1 MSSEKHEG
9 DSMVRR
15 HLTRWLGAPIVNGRL
30 ALLCGIFLIALPTAV
45 RAAVHGSVTGCEFTP
60 YLPFVFLAA
69 FMIGWWQAGL
79 VALASVAILGGLFV
93 GPPNEFLH
101 DACAQ
106 SAASIFLASSAVI
119 ITIVTLIRRIIV
131 DLEAR
136 RADPSGSG
144 IIFSLEKGEVWASWH
159 GSGPPMRLGSQ
170 ERVESM
176 MEDFL
181 HQGELGKRLTE
192 KKD

>member
-1 MSSEKHEG
+1 
-9 DSMVRR
+9 MVRG

-30 ALLCGIFLIALPTAV
+30 ALLCGVVAVALPTAI
-45 RAAVHGSVTGCEFTP
+45 RAAVNGSVTGCEFTP

-69 FMIGWWQAGL
+69 IVIGWWQAGL
-79 VALASVAILGGLFV
+79 VALASVAILGGLFM
-93 GPPNEFLH
+93 GAPGEFLR

-106 SAASIFLASSAVI
+106 SAAGVFLASSAVI
-119 ITIVTLIRRIIV
+119 IAVVTLIRQVIV
-131 DLEAR
+131 DLQQR
-136 RADPSGSG
+136 RADPPGSG

-159 GSGPPMRLGSQ
+159 GSSPPMRLGSQ

-181 HQGELGKRLTE
+181 AQGELGKRLIGKSE
-192 KKD
+192 